1 MLTIQ
6 SNGRFNGQIA
16 LVTGGASGIGQA
28 CAELLASEGA
38 KVVIADV
45 NIGQANEVAQIVGGY
60 PFEID
65 VSDETKVEDL
75 AKKIEAELGVVTL
88 LINSAGIVQG
98 SAVPPAD
105 LSMEIFD
112 RIFQVN
118 LRGIYNVCNTFGSRM
133 AKHGAGSILN
143 VASISGMLSTPLHAY
158 GPMKAAVI
166 QLTSNLAAEWG
177 QLGVRV
183 NCISPGPVL
192 TPAMQA
198 SVDAGLRSLNLMEQ
212 STATGKMVLPL
223 DVALAAAF
231 LLSEQA
237 SAITGVNLPVDN
249 GWILAGSW
257 SMFGGVKRVS
267 K

>member
-1 MLTIQ
+1 MLTIK
-6 SNGRFNGQIA
+6 SDGRFKGRLA

-28 CAELLASEGA
+28 CAELLAAEGA

-45 NIGQANEVAQIVGGY
+45 NIDRANEVAQIVGGY
-60 PFEID
+60 AFAID
-65 VSDETKVEDL
+65 VSDEVKVEKL
-75 AKKIEAELGVVTL
+75 AAQIEIELGVVTL

-98 SAVPPAD
+98 SAVPPSD

-118 LRGIYNVCNTFGSRM
+118 LRGTYNVCNTFGSRM
-133 AKHGAGSILN
+133 TKYGAGSILN
-143 VASISGMLSTPLHAY
+143 IASISGMLSTPLHAY
-158 GPMKAAVI
+158 GSLKAAVI
-166 QLTSNLAAEWG
+166 QLTANLAAEWG
-177 QLGVRV
+177 QFGVRV

-198 SVDAGLRSLNLMEQ
+198 SVDAGLRSLSLMEQ
-212 STATGKMVLPL
+212 STAIGKMVLPQ

-231 LLSEQA
+231 LLSEHA

-249 GWILAGSW
+249 GWLLTGSW
-257 SMFGGVKRVS
+257 SMFGGVKRLL
-267 K
+267 